1 MNTDADRVA
10 YGYVHSCDTLENRGE
25 APLPQLTPQLARWVA
40 RCSARAYALWGCK
53 YGDAALAENTC
64 EVIAL
69 AARFAVD
76 GWLDEGWR
84 QFSCFSIG
92 QITGATGW
100 DDDRARRALGACK
113 LDMAP
118 RLSRRGSQFC
128 RELQTKKEAPFLAQ
142 IKMGRK
148 GQSSTYRFVG
158 IEPPLAPRDDDP
170 NARPTSTAPKTMG
183 GAEPGIGW
191 CQRGDWVVPTA
202 QLGGAKTRLGGAEGA
217 IGWCDADDFTP
228 PISDVL
234 GGAQTT
240 VMYVAQPISAAETL
254 NSAVTAAPPY
264 PATFGGDERMPAAT
278 PSSNPYIS

>member
-128 RELQTKKEAPFLAQ
+128 RELQTKKEAPFFAQ

-158 IEPPLAPRDDDP
+158 IEPRLPRGTMTRMPDRR
-170 NARPTSTAPKTMG
+170 RPPPKQWVVLNRELG
-183 GAEPGIGW
+183 GASGAIGW
-191 CQRGDWVVPTA
+191 CQRRNWVVRKPDWVVPKA
-202 QLGGAKTRLGGAEGA
+202 RLGGA
-217 IGWCDADDFTP
+217 TP
-228 PISDVL
+228 TISHHPL
-234 GGAQTT
+234 
-240 VMYVAQPISAAETL
+240 
-254 NSAVTAAPPY
+254 
-264 PATFGGDERMPAAT
+264 ATYWVVRKRP
-278 PSSNPYIS
+278 